1 MEIYDYTTFGGKNLI
16 KEYIENLPDALKTE
30 ILYTRQLIREKGVEA
45 FAFLITRQVY
55 RKLWEIKISQEVGE
69 MPFVK
74 ADLDREKAE
83 LDRLII
89 ESEEARIAQK
99 EFQTRIALQKK
110 LVQTRKAEN
119 MTQADVAKATGL
131 SQQAVSRIEKG
142 AGATISSLLKYL
154 SGIGYGI
161 ELKKL

>member
-1 MEIYDYTTFGGKNLI
+1 
-16 KEYIENLPDALKTE
+16 
-30 ILYTRQLIREKGVEA
+30 
-45 FAFLITRQVY
+45 
-55 RKLWEIKISQEVGE
+55 

-83 LDRLII
+83 LDRLIN
-89 ESEEARIAQK
+89 ESKEARIAHE
-99 EFQTRIALQKK
+99 EFQARIALKQK
-110 LVQTRKAEN
+110 LVQMRKAEN

-142 AGATISSLLKYL
+142 TGATISSLLKYL
-154 SGIGYGI
+154 MGIGYGI

>member
-1 MEIYDYTTFGGKNLI
+1 
-16 KEYIENLPDALKTE
+16 
-30 ILYTRQLIREKGVEA
+30 
-45 FAFLITRQVY
+45 
-55 RKLWEIKISQEVGE
+55 

-83 LDRLII
+83 LDRLIN
-89 ESEEARIAQK
+89 ESKEARIAHE
-99 EFQTRIALQKK
+99 EFQARIALQQK
-110 LVQTRKAEN
+110 LVQMRKPEN

-142 AGATISSLLKYL
+142 TGATISSLLKYL
-154 SGIGYGI
+154 MGIGYGI

>member
-1 MEIYDYTTFGGKNLI
+1 
-16 KEYIENLPDALKTE
+16 
-30 ILYTRQLIREKGVEA
+30 
-45 FAFLITRQVY
+45 
-55 RKLWEIKISQEVGE
+55 

-83 LDRLII
+83 LDRLIN
-89 ESEEARIAQK
+89 ESKEARIAHE
-99 EFQTRIALQKK
+99 EFQARIALQQK
-110 LVQTRKAEN
+110 LVQMRKAEN

-142 AGATISSLLKYL
+142 TVATISSLLKYL
-154 SGIGYGI
+154 MGIGYGI